1 MKMRKKKEADNNEE
15 KDEKEQNGCINSVS
29 YMAN

>member
-1 MKMRKKKEADNNEE
+1 MEWRKKKEADNKEENEE
-15 KDEKEQNGCINSVS
+15 EEQDRIINSVS